1 MATSPSRNSP
11 HMAPSVHASTFAQPS
26 SPRTPRTPRTLR
38 KLQSEKA
45 LSSHY
50 SYTPSN
56 NAPSLIS
63 QQRLQQHRS
72 SANLRDSAALHPS
85 TTYTD
90 SHNRLSARARAN
102 SDLSA
107 NGMPHTAAA
116 PKRHALVKKTA
127 EADVN
132 PKEEVERLMRQGPK
146 GDANGG
152 LALLR
157 RMILLDGLVA
167 DSDGMV
173 SLPSKPSQPNINFT
187 NHFPS

>member
-1 MATSPSRNSP
+1 M
-11 HMAPSVHASTFAQPS
+11 HPSVHASTIAQPS
-26 SPRTPRTPRTLR
+26 SPRTPRTLR

-50 SYTPSN
+50 SYTTSN

-72 SANLRDSAALHPS
+72 SANLRDSATPHIQTS
-85 TTYTD
+85 YTD
-90 SHNRLSARARAN
+90 SQSRLSARARAN

-107 NGMPHTAAA
+107 NGMPYTAAA
-116 PKRHALVKKTA
+116 PKRSALVKRTT
-127 EADVN
+127 EADVD
-132 PKEEVERLMRQGPK
+132 PKEELERLMRQGPK
-146 GDANGG
+146 ADVNGG

-157 RMILLDGLVA
+157 RMIILDGMVA

-173 SLPSKPSQPNINFT
+173 YSSPQPYLAWCINFT
-187 NHFPS
+187 GQLH